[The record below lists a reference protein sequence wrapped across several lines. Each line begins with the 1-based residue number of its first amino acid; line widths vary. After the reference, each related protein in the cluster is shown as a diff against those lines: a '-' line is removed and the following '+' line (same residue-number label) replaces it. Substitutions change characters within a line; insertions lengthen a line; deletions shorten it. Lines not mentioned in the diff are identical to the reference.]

1 MDGLLSNPSPGT
13 RSSSTVG
20 SHIETS
26 VHFALSSTRK
36 TWDAGTLRFGL
47 AARIPGLRARRAHK
61 GQRLARSRTRAR
73 LVSSRLVSNQPRR
86 EADTTTTTMTT
97 TTSKPT
103 CSPSYKRSFRFGL
116 QRTKPDDVDGWRPV
130 HPPYDKARET
140 PRCTKLNSA
149 AVAPTRARRGARG
162 STAAGNFGTCRC
174 VKLRDDASDAKN
186 APVALVGV
194 SSDCRPPR
202 TRRNINP
209 RSAVG
214 VPPFAPCFNP
224 HSPRGSL
231 HCTLRR
237 TEFHRHPLHL

>member
-1 MDGLLSNPSPGT
+1 VGRGNTPIWINCSDSWAACTKGAQGLSTGAITHT
-13 RSSSTVG
+13 R
-20 SHIETS
+20 
-26 VHFALSSTRK
+26 
-36 TWDAGTLRFGL
+36 
-47 AARIPGLRARRAHK
+47 
-61 GQRLARSRTRAR
+61 
-73 LVSSRLVSNQPRR
+73 SSRLVSNRPRR
-86 EADTTTTTMTT
+86 EADTTTTTTT
-97 TTSKPT
+97 TTMTTSKPR

-116 QRTKPDDVDGWRPV
+116 QRTKPDDGWRPV
-130 HPPYDKARET
+130 YPPYDKARET

-149 AVAPTRARRGARG
+149 AVAPRG
-162 STAAGNFGTCRC
+162 STAASNFGTCRC

-186 APVALVGV
+186 APVVLVAV